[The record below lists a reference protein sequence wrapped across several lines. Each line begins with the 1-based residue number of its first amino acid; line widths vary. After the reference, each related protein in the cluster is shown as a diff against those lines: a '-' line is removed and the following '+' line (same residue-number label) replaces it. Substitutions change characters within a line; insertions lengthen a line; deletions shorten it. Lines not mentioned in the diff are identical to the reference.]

1 MTEQEVFGGV
11 SLSEHNDFSWNFMMK
26 KEETLSEKFNGGTE
40 RPKFASKRKNTVF
53 RRKQIVETLR
63 KIIIKHGSEHVTVR
77 KLAEEIG
84 FSEGALYR
92 HFKSKREVLL
102 FLIED
107 IKENLNG
114 DLEKAYPIK
123 DPLERLEKI
132 AGDLL
137 SSIEQRK
144 GITFLVIAEIIS
156 LGEKGLNRKI
166 SEVLNDFLGHIKQL
180 ISEGIKAGEIRA
192 DVDVDMA
199 AMTFFGMLQGLA
211 TIWSLSGFPS
221 TLEIKNESMW
231 KFYLEAIQ
239 KKDFISAAGSMARG
253 LPFSTGIDSSKP
265 L

>member
-1 MTEQEVFGGV
+1 MSEEEIFGGI
-11 SLSEHNDFSWNFMMK
+11 SLSEHNDFSRIFVMK

-63 KIIIKHGSEHVTVR
+63 KIIIKYGSEHVTVR

-114 DLEKAYPIK
+114 DLEKAYPLK
-123 DPLERLEKI
+123 DPLELLEKI
-132 AGDLL
+132 AGNLL

-144 GITFLVIAEIIS
+144 GVTFLVIAEIIS

-199 AMTFFGMLQGLA
+199 AMTFFGMLQGLV

-231 KFYLEAIQ
+231 KFYLEAIK
-239 KKDFISAAGSMARG
+239 KKDIISGAGSMARG
-253 LPFSTGIDSSKP
+253 LPFSAGIESSKP